1 MKPAKPRVVF
11 CTDGIYPFATGGM
24 QKHSKL
30 LIESLARSG
39 GLDITVFH
47 PHQQRVFTD
56 PAIKEFS
63 IEPIDEKKN
72 YLLECYRYSQR
83 VGKLLNTLEYDL
95 IYSQG
100 LSVWWNIN
108 QYASKLIVN
117 LHGLEPFQAIGWSN
131 RLKAIPF
138 KWIFRYIFK
147 HSRKI
152 ISLGGKLTG
161 IIEKNA
167 ASHTQIVTIPNAI
180 QLPEAAIQLKRQTI
194 EGPIKVLFLAR
205 FASNKGIDVLF
216 KAIELLKKQNL
227 LQHFDFCLGGKGPL
241 YEFYKANNPYTEV
254 KLLGFVD
261 DKDIDSLYQ
270 SHDLFL
276 LPTLFEGMPTV
287 VLEAMSWK
295 MPVIVSDVGATAEQV
310 DASNGYLV
318 KAGSVEE
325 LVTAFLHFFNCTAEQ
340 KIAMGE
346 ASFQRVCKQFTWTSV
361 AEQHRSLFYELV
373 KN

>member
-1 MKPAKPRVVF
+1 
-11 CTDGIYPFATGGM
+11 M

-39 GLDITVFH
+39 GLDITVLH

-56 PAIKEFS
+56 PSIKEFS
-63 IEPIDEKKN
+63 IDPIDEKKN
-72 YLLECYRYSQR
+72 YLLECYHYSKR
-83 VGKLLNTLEYDL
+83 VGQLLQSLEYEL

-100 LSVWWNIN
+100 LSVWWNIDKFK
-108 QYASKLIVN
+108 SGLIVN

-138 KWIFRYIFK
+138 KWIIRYIFK

-167 ASHTQIVTIPNAI
+167 ASRTQIVTIPNAI
-180 QLPEAAIQLKRQTI
+180 QVPEAAIQLKRQTK

-216 KAIELLKKQNL
+216 RAIESLKKQNL
-227 LQHFDFCLGGKGPL
+227 LQHFEFCLGGKGPL
-241 YEFYKANNPYTEV
+241 YEFYKANNPYEQV

-261 DKDIDSLYQ
+261 DKDIDSLYE

-318 KAGSVEE
+318 KAGSVDE
-325 LVTAFLHFFNCTAEQ
+325 LVNALLHFYNCPAEQ

-346 ASFQRVCKQFTWTSV
+346 ASFQRVLEQFTWKSV

>member
-1 MKPAKPRVVF
+1 MTPAKPRVVF

-39 GLDITVFH
+39 GLDITVVH
-47 PHQQRVFTD
+47 PHQQRVFAD
-56 PAIKEFS
+56 PVIKEFS
-63 IEPIDEKKN
+63 IKPIDENKN
-72 YLLECYRYSQR
+72 YLLECYRYSKR
-83 VGKLLNTLEYDL
+83 VGELLNTLEYDL

-100 LSVWWNIN
+100 LSIWWNIN

-131 RLKAIPF
+131 RIKAIPF
-138 KWIFRYIFK
+138 KLIIRYIFK

-161 IIEKNA
+161 IIEENA
-167 ASHTQIVTIPNAI
+167 ASSTQIVTIPNAI
-180 QLPEAAIQLKRQTI
+180 QIPDTASQLKRPITA
-194 EGPIKVLFLAR
+194 GPVKVLFLAR

-216 KAIELLKKQNL
+216 GAIEQLKKQNL
-227 LQHFDFCLGGKGPL
+227 LQHFEFCLGGKGPL
-241 YEFYKANNPYTEV
+241 YEHYKANNLYEEV
-254 KLLGFVD
+254 SLLGFVD
-261 DKDIDSLYQ
+261 DKDIDALYQ

-318 KAGSVEE
+318 KAGAVDE
-325 LVTAFLHFFNCTAEQ
+325 LVNALLHYFNCPAEQ

-346 ASFQRVCKQFTWTSV
+346 ASFQRVIKQFTWTSV